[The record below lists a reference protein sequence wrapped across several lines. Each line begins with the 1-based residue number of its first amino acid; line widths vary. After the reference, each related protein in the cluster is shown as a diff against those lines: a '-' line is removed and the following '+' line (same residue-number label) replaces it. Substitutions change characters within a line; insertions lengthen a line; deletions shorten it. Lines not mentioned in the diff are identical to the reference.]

1 MLWDFDNNICKQK
14 FMEFQKI
21 HIGEEINKVLH
32 DQQRSLNWLADEM
45 GCDHSNLYKKL
56 KKPHICCLLLYRIS
70 EVLHVDFF
78 SYYSQSL
85 SFNLNDE

>member
-1 MLWDFDNNICKQK
+1 
-14 FMEFQKI
+14 MEIKKI
-21 HIGEEINKVLH
+21 HIGDIIKKKLNEQE
-32 DQQRSLNWLADEM
+32 RSLYWLADKM

-56 KKPHICCLLLYRIS
+56 KKPHICCLLLHCIS

-78 SYYSQSL
+78 SYYTQSL